1 MGYNSVADNTG
12 LSFVQLL
19 LVPESVKFR
28 RIRADSSVQSSKVID
43 LGVNRKLICDFLL
56 VINSNFGLPTSRYL
70 RLKLGNGSFYQ
81 PLPCLM
87 PRSGNTS
94 EFLDET
100 YPAKARWLPYGGNV
114 IILTST
120 VFG

>member
-19 LVPESVKFR
+19 LVPESAKFR

-56 VINSNFGLPTSRYL
+56 VINSNFGLPTSEIFTFKARKWL
-70 RLKLGNGSFYQ
+70 VLPT
-81 PLPCLM
+81 PLPLFDATL
-87 PRSGNTS
+87 G
-94 EFLDET
+94 EH
-100 YPAKARWLPYGGNV
+100 
-114 IILTST
+114 IIISR
-120 VFG
+120 